1 MCDRSHLFI
10 LNRCSH
16 HHNIVSV
23 NPSFGIF
30 MTPAND
36 DDNDDDDDVDDVPKN
51 ISKFLF
57 FFFFFLMNVGSARGC
72 LNVHGSMTS
81 QSVNFKLTIKSH
93 TSLVAL
99 PETQPSSFLLNSL

>member
-57 FFFFFLMNVGSARGC
+57 FFFFPNERRICPGLFERTRFDDFPICQL
-72 LNVHGSMTS
+72 
-81 QSVNFKLTIKSH
+81 
-93 TSLVAL
+93 
-99 PETQPSSFLLNSL
+99 